1 MLLLKPEKYAQ
12 PSTIVQ
18 KPFILMQMNLLSLLL
33 QCSLL
38 LAVCHGEE
46 SSSRKG
52 MRRGVRRLVRR
63 PGGGTGSGRV
73 KRKKKVGV

>member
-1 MLLLKPEKYAQ
+1 
-12 PSTIVQ
+12 
-18 KPFILMQMNLLSLLL
+18 MNLLSLLL

>member
-1 MLLLKPEKYAQ
+1 MLKPEKYAQ

-46 SSSRKG
+46 SLMSRKG

-63 PGGGTGSGRV
+63 PGGGAGSGRV